1 MRRILAPILAS
12 VLLLTAC
19 SGGGADDAETAATG
33 ASVDTKF
40 GAVEVPADPQR
51 VVALGWG
58 DAETALALGVQ
69 PVGASD
75 WVEFGGSGVGPWAD
89 QLYDTP
95 PEIIAT
101 LEPDYEAIAAL
112 EPDLILDTKSS
123 GEQERYD
130 RLSEIAPTVGPPEGG
145 DNYLTSMDQQVTMVA
160 EALGEEDKGKKQ
172 LEDLDAEFAAARDAN
187 PEFAGKSVT
196 VAAKTSEG
204 WGAYIKGTE
213 RVQFMENLGFTQSS
227 TIDGLKPEGFTVP
240 VSEEK
245 LDDLDADLLLVFP
258 IYIPDSEVT
267 DDPAFQRIPAVA
279 DGRSVVLT
287 QDDDE
292 VRKAFSLNSVL
303 SARYAAQTMPEL
315 LKPAVK

>member
-1 MRRILAPILAS
+1 MRRLLAPVLAS
-12 VLLLTAC
+12 ALLLTAC
-19 SGGGADDAETAATG
+19 SGGASAPEETPGAA
-33 ASVDTKF
+33 VDTKF

-75 WVEFGGSGVGPWAD
+75 WVEFGGAGVGPWAAD
-89 QLYDTP
+89 LYDTA

-112 EPDLILDTKSS
+112 NPDLILDTKSS

-130 RLSEIAPTVGPPEGG
+130 RLSGIAPTIGPPEGG
-145 DNYLTSMDQQVTMVA
+145 DSYLTTMDQQVTMVA
-160 EALGEEDKGKKQ
+160 QALGREDEGTQQ
-172 LEDLDAEFAAARDAN
+172 LADLNAKFAAAREAD
-187 PEFAGKSVT
+187 PGFAGKTVT
-196 VAAKTSEG
+196 VASRDANG

-213 RVQFMENLGFTQSS
+213 RVQFMEDLGFVQSP
-227 TIDGLKPEGFTVP
+227 TIDALEPEGFSVP
-240 VSEEK
+240 ISAEQ
-245 LDDLDADLLLVFP
+245 LNDLDADLLVAFP
-258 IYIPDSEVT
+258 IYVPDSEIT
-267 DDPAFQRIPAVA
+267 EDPAFQRIPAVA

-287 QDDDE
+287 EADDD

-303 SARYAAQTMPEL
+303 SAGYAVDTMPDL
-315 LKPAVK
+315 IRPAIK